1 MKHRAVAPALSVLAA
16 ALFATG
22 SPSEASAADP
32 SGIWVNNDGSAK
44 VEIKKCGRGICSK
57 IVWLKHPKDSQGK
70 PLHDVRNED
79 SAMRDR
85 PIIGLP
91 LFRNMTLTEPNT
103 WVGNAYNPEEGHI
116 YTDVKV
122 TLVSRQQ
129 IVLRGC
135 KAWLLCGEKMWT
147 RSQLPPSP
155 TASGEPIEVTAP
167 AELSSPDKAEPRSAP
182 KLEAPIVEAFRE
194 REPLSAPGI
203 AFVTTAASRE
213 PLPLSGENV
222 SSMIA
227 MTRPSPVATT
237 AEPTLTNVVAAEE
250 QDPPAPVRLPG
261 PQPKAQAA
269 AQAEAGP
276 AAVPSVVKPKPKPVV
291 REAQE
296 QWPWLQRRSALLV
309 STRTGAQAEAG
320 PAAAPS
326 VVRPKPKPVV
336 REAQEQWPWLQR
348 RSALLVSTRTGAQ
361 AEAPAPAA
369 PSFVKPK
376 PKPVV
381 RKAQEQWPWL
391 QRRSALL
398 VSTRTGG

>member
-1 MKHRAVAPALSVLAA
+1 MKYRILAPALALMAA
-16 ALFATG
+16 APFATG

-32 SGIWVNNDGSAK
+32 SGIWANDDGSAK

-79 SAMRDR
+79 SSMRDR

-116 YTDVKV
+116 YADVKV

-155 TASGEPIEVTAP
+155 AAPGEPIEVK
-167 AELSSPDKAEPRSAP
+167 AEPSSPDKAEPRPAP
-182 KLEAPIVEAFRE
+182 KPEAPIVEAFRE
-194 REPLSAPGI
+194 REPLSAPGL

-222 SSMIA
+222 SSMIV
-227 MTRPSPVATT
+227 MTRPSPVATI
-237 AEPTLTNVVAAEE
+237 AEPPLTEAVAAEE
-250 QDPPAPVRLPG
+250 QDPPGPVRPPR
-261 PQPKAQAA
+261 PQPKAQEALAFAA
-269 AQAEAGP
+269 A
-276 AAVPSVVKPKPKPVV
+276 PSVVKPKPKAKPVV

-296 QWPWLQRRSALLV
+296 QLPWLQHASALLV
-309 STRTGAQAEAG
+309 SARTRAH
-320 PAAAPS
+320 
-326 VVRPKPKPVV
+326 
-336 REAQEQWPWLQR
+336 
-348 RSALLVSTRTGAQ
+348 

-369 PSFVKPK
+369 APRFVKPK
-376 PKPVV
+376 PKAKPVA
-381 RKAQEQWPWL
+381 RERQEQWPWM
-391 QRRSALL
+391 QHPSALL
-398 VSTRTGG
+398 VSARTGG

>member
-1 MKHRAVAPALSVLAA
+1 MKHRAFAPTLSVLAA

-22 SPSEASAADP
+22 SPSEASAGDP
-32 SGIWVNNDGSAK
+32 SGIWVNDDGSAK

-79 SAMRDR
+79 SSMRDR

-91 LFRNMTLTEPNT
+91 LFGNMTLTEPNT

-155 TASGEPIEVTAP
+155 AAPREPIEVKAP
-167 AELSSPDKAEPRSAP
+167 AEPGSTAP
-182 KLEAPIVEAFRE
+182 QPEAPMVEAFRK
-194 REPLSAPGI
+194 REPLSAPGF
-203 AFVTTAASRE
+203 AFVTTAARWE
-213 PLPLSGENV
+213 PLPLSGGNV
-222 SSMIA
+222 SSMIV

-237 AEPTLTNVVAAEE
+237 AEPPLTEAATEE
-250 QDPPAPVRLPG
+250 QDQPAPVRFPG
-261 PQPKAQAA
+261 PHPKAQGA
-269 AQAEAGP
+269 AQAEAVP
-276 AAVPSVVKPKPKPVV
+276 AAPSFVKPKPNPVV
-291 REAQE
+291 REARE

-309 STRTGAQAEAG
+309 STRTGAAQARAV
-320 PAAAPS
+320 PAAPS
-326 VVRPKPKPVV
+326 FVKLKPKPVV
-336 REAQEQWPWLQR
+336 REAHEQWPWLQR
-348 RSALLVSTRTGAQ
+348 RSALLVRTG
-361 AEAPAPAA
+361 E
-369 PSFVKPK
+369 
-376 PKPVV
+376 
-381 RKAQEQWPWL
+381 
-391 QRRSALL
+391 
-398 VSTRTGG
+398 